1 MNEETRA
8 LLAELLCA
16 SQKHVYACVCA
27 CGMPQMPLPITSFSR
42 ALFYF
47 KFGIRISSSSNYLQW
62 SSFFQFRKPRDLFM
76 FFYIKCCFFKMSQKE
91 KKNTS
96 GIVPKLLLLSHPNT
110 HTFSTSSCTCTIHPS
125 SGKTNS
131 IFFYIHIVHIFPH
144 WSQPSIISYF
154 LEALHLFLYML

>member
-76 FFYIKCCFFKMSQKE
+76 FFYIKCCFFKMSQKR
-91 KKNTS
+91 KKKTQVAS
-96 GIVPKLLLLSHPNT
+96 SPSCYCYPTPT
-110 HTFSTSSCTCTIHPS
+110 HTHLAHLLVPARYTLHLVRQIQFFSTFILFT
-125 SGKTNS
+125 
-131 IFFYIHIVHIFPH
+131 FFPTDL
-144 WSQPSIISYF
+144 S
-154 LEALHLFLYML
+154 LL